1 MKYCRRCLYPE
12 NHPLGLTFDSN
23 GICSGCLI
31 HEEKDQLDWDSKR
44 KRLEEIL
51 SEYRSTSG
59 KVYDCII
66 PVSGGRDS
74 YFIVD
79 LIKNEFRM
87 NPLLVTYNKH
97 YNTKVGIRNL
107 AYLRTLFDC
116 DLVMKMVSAKTV
128 KKLTKH
134 TLGVMGSM
142 YWHCLAGQTV
152 YPIETAVRLRSPL
165 IIWGAHQGVDQV
177 GMFSHEDEVEM
188 TRKYRKDHDLM
199 GWEAED
205 LISEEDGISEED
217 VMPFIYPHDKD
228 LERIGIRGIYLNN
241 FIRWDTKAQHEKM
254 IERFNYK
261 TAKKIRTFDS
271 YNDVDCVHY
280 SGLHDYIKEIK
291 WGYGKVVDH
300 ATRELRLRRLNR
312 KDAILRTRGFSGV
325 DSLPSDSEVFFEWLG
340 IGKSDFHFIIDGFRD
355 HKLWRKDGPQGWVR
369 RSKAYE
375 FCENQDEFSLG
386 NISQKCGFTS
396 NEEKNQTASISSYT
410 TFGKGHTD

>member
-31 HEEKDQLDWDSKR
+31 HEEKDQLDWDSRR

-51 SEYRSTSG
+51 SEYRSSSG

-79 LIKNEFRM
+79 LIKNEFGM
-87 NPLLVTYNKH
+87 NPLLVTYNKQ

-134 TLGVMGSM
+134 TLSVMGSM

-188 TRKYRKDHDLM
+188 TRKFRKDHDLM

-217 VMPFIYPHDKD
+217 VMPFTYPHDKD

-261 TAKKIRTFDS
+261 TAKQIRTFDS

-280 SGLHDYIKEIK
+280 SGLPDYIKEIK

-312 KDAILRTRGFSGV
+312 KDAILRTRSFSGV
-325 DSLPSDSEVFFEWLG
+325 DSLPPDSEAFFEWLG
-340 IGKSDFHFIIDGFRD
+340 IGKNDFHFIIDGFRD
-355 HKLWRKDGPQGWVR
+355 HNLWRKDGADGWVQQY
-369 RSKAYE
+369 KAYE
-375 FCENQDEFSLG
+375 SCKNKDDFPLN
-386 NISQKCGFTS
+386 NISPGCCFIS
-396 NEEKNQTASISSYT
+396 NEEEKQSPSISSYT
-410 TFGKGHTD
+410 TFGKGHKE